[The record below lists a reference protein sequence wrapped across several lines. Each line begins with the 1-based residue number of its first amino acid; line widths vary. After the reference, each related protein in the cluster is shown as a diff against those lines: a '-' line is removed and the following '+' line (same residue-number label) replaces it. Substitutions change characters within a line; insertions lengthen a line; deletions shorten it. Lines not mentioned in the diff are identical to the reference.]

1 MSNFLPTGTG
11 FSLCSYGFPR
21 KAIAGQFPSPQA
33 SSATMISSPRKSVS
47 VISPAYFAVASLRP
61 RPLCVNSF
69 PASSLEIHRILS
81 DNKVV
86 APSAPSTM
94 TTPDP
99 YSADNGGP
107 QNPAREKLVALR
119 LTLLRLHKTL
129 LDMER
134 RDYERVNGHVSTGE
148 LYRLVIDHEQFAWLH
163 NLSEFVVRL
172 DETLAGETPVTPED
186 TRGAIQLARKM
197 FAPSESGDA
206 FQKRYFGAIQRD
218 PAVVMEHAELARLF
232 SNEPADA
239 STP

>member
-1 MSNFLPTGTG
+1 MTN
-11 FSLCSYGFPR
+11 
-21 KAIAGQFPSPQA
+21 
-33 SSATMISSPRKSVS
+33 SSAQISSSVPSVLSVS
-47 VISPAYFAVASLRP
+47 SVLNPFSVG
-61 RPLCVNSF
+61 
-69 PASSLEIHRILS
+69 LEINRVLS

-86 APSAPSTM
+86 APNVASTM
-94 TTPDP
+94 SAPDP

-107 QNPAREKLVALR
+107 QNPARQKLVALR
-119 LTLLRLHKTL
+119 ITLLRLHKTL

-148 LYRLVIDHEQFAWLH
+148 LFRLVIDHEQFAWLH

-172 DETLAGETPVTPED
+172 DETLAGEPPVTPED
-186 TRGAIQLARKM
+186 THSAIVLARKM

-232 SNEPADA
+232 ANEPADA